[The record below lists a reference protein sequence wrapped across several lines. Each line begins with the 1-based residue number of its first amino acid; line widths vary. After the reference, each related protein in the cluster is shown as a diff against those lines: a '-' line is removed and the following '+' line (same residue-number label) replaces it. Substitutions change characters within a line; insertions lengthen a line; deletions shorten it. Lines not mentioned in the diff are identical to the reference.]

1 MIFKRINLLILL
13 ALVVLSACKK
23 DYFLDSGTH
32 KANYDGSIYDYLV
45 SKPNDF
51 DSLVRIIDLSGMK
64 DVFDKQEVT
73 FFAPGNATIYKAVK
87 SLNQYLFQ
95 AGVDTVRN
103 LNQVKPEVWRQMLS
117 LYVLEGKYKLKD
129 FTQID
134 TLDLPAYNGQSF
146 KSIGGRAMNVG
157 VIYNDA
163 GSASTGY
170 VKYAGYRQ
178 LMISYITDFGNP
190 KQGMRNAPVSSSD
203 IQPTNGVVHVLQYN
217 KHSLG
222 FQSQNFILEAT
233 TKGVLPYEN

>member
-1 MIFKRINLLILL
+1 MILKRINLLVLL
-13 ALVVLSACKK
+13 VLLVLSACKK

-32 KANYDGSIYDYLV
+32 KATYDGSIYKYLS

-64 DVFDKQEVT
+64 EVFEKQEVT
-73 FFAPGNATIYKAVK
+73 FFAPGNATIFKAVS

-95 AGVDTVRN
+95 QGQDTVRN

-117 LYVLEGKYKLKD
+117 LYIFDGRYKLKD

-146 KSIGGRAMNVG
+146 KSMSGRPMNIG

-163 GSASTGY
+163 GSASSGL
-170 VKYAGYRQ
+170 VKYAGYRL
-178 LMISYITDFGNP
+178 LMISFITNFGNP
-190 KQGMRNAPVSSSD
+190 KLGMRNAVVSSSD
-203 IQPTNGVVHVLQYN
+203 IQPDNGVVHVLQYN

-233 TKGVLPYEN
+233 TKGVLPYGN

>member
-1 MIFKRINLLILL
+1 MILL
-13 ALVVLSACKK
+13 ALIMLSACKK

-32 KANYDGSIYDYLV
+32 NAAYNGSIYAYLS

-64 DVFDKQEVT
+64 DVFDKKEVT

-87 SLNQYLFQ
+87 SLNQYLFR
-95 AGVDTVRN
+95 AGQDTVRN
-103 LNQVKPEVWRQMLS
+103 LNQVKPEVWKQMLS
-117 LYVLEGKYKLKD
+117 LYVFEGKYKLKD

-146 KSIGGRAMNVG
+146 KSMNGRAMNIG

-163 GSASTGY
+163 GSSAGGF

-178 LMISYITDFGNP
+178 LILSFITDFGNP
-190 KQGMRNAPVSSSD
+190 KIGMRNALVSSSD
-203 IQPTNGVVHVLQYN
+203 IQANNGVVHVLQYN
-217 KHSLG
+217 MHALG
-222 FQSQNFILEAT
+222 FQSQDFILEAT
-233 TKGVLPYEN
+233 TKGVLPYGN